1 MLKPFRFTFYQF
13 CSFRQAGQFEET
25 ELKDTSNQSGNGHK
39 HHTKSPYAVKA
50 NEFRKRRGWKKYMMV
65 PNETLD
71 KEMMDAVWPPEMR
84 VLFAIRRYSW
94 GNLNDFAVDGIKLQE
109 SDPSPR
115 PTTQKQL
122 SELLDIPAPTVNKA
136 VSFLKKAGY
145 LDPNHMYLCPLDK
158 VTSLES
164 TDESGTDF
172 RSGNIH
178 LPFLRFKN
186 FLISKGVEAV
196 KIIPPLEEKRK
207 QKHEE
212 AKQLSLQI
220 REAEQ
225 YAWKM
230 WRAYQ
235 RGNNLFEYKED
246 SSEGEKVA

>member
-1 MLKPFRFTFYQF
+1 
-13 CSFRQAGQFEET
+13 
-25 ELKDTSNQSGNGHK
+25 
-39 HHTKSPYAVKA
+39 
-50 NEFRKRRGWKKYMMV
+50 MMV

-71 KEMMDAVWPPEMR
+71 KEMMDPVWPPEMR

-109 SDPSPR
+109 SDPAPH

-122 SELLDIPAPTVNKA
+122 SELLLDILAPTVNKA
-136 VSFLKKAGY
+136 VSFLKKERRY

-196 KIIPPLEEKRK
+196 KIIPPPG
-207 QKHEE
+207 
-212 AKQLSLQI
+212 
-220 REAEQ
+220 REAQAET
-225 YAWKM
+225 
-230 WRAYQ
+230 
-235 RGNNLFEYKED
+235 
-246 SSEGEKVA
+246 